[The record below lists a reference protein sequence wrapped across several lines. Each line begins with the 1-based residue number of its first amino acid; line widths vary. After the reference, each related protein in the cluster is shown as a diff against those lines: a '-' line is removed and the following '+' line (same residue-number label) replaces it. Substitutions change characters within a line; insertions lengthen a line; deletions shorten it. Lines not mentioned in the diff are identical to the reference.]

1 MPRFRI
7 VAWCLALITP
17 LIYLPVRVAGFVYD
31 DRNYLVN
38 NAIVRKGLTWSGV
51 RWAFTSFD
59 AANWHP
65 LTWLSH
71 MLDCQLFGMN
81 PGAQHVVNVL
91 FHTANAL
98 LLFLLLFRLT
108 NRLWPAA
115 LVAALFAWHPLH
127 VESVAW
133 IAERKDVLST
143 FFALLSLLAWKRFVR
158 EKSGAIGRPK
168 WSCNFIWALVL
179 FALALMSKPMPVTLP
194 FVFLLL
200 DCWPLGRISLSNFQF
215 PVFLRLVRE
224 KWPFFVLSIV
234 SCVVTIIAQKS
245 GEAVRTLEQVSP
257 GLRVE
262 NAAVAYALY
271 LWKTIWPAD
280 LAVYYPLPDQIPP
293 LAVLASLAV
302 LLAIS
307 MAVWLARKTCPC
319 LLIGWLWFLGTL
331 VPVIGL
337 LQVGSQALAD
347 RYSYFP
353 LIGVFIA
360 VAFGLADLVD
370 RRRVPAAAVIAPSA
384 AAIAACLVLTAHQSS
399 CWQNEETLFRHDLAV
414 VPDNPSAHFQIAL
427 FFQEN
432 HRDADALDEFRK
444 AEQLNTNFMSAHFMI
459 AGLLNQ
465 LGQPEK
471 ALDEYRQALRVEPDN
486 PALLDRYGLALVALG
501 HYDGAIDQFI
511 AAARADPTDA
521 QPHFHLAKLF
531 AMQGN
536 DAAAVPEFHEAVRLD
551 SDNPQIL
558 TYAAQ
563 ILAASEDP
571 QARDGSAALA
581 LALKAN
587 QLTGDSQ
594 PFVLDT
600 LGMAF
605 AETGDFDHA
614 QLAVQRALDLAA
626 GAPTSQITPL
636 WQRLARYQAH
646 QPWRQSF
653 RSSKPAPST
662 N

>member
-17 LIYLPVRVAGFVYD
+17 LIYFPVRVAGFVYD

-38 NAIVRKGLTWSGV
+38 NPIVRKGLTWPGFK
-51 RWAFTSFD
+51 WAFTSFD

-91 FHTANAL
+91 LHTVNAL
-98 LLFLLLFRLT
+98 LVFLLLFRLT
-108 NRLWPAA
+108 NHLWPAA

-143 FFALLSLLAWKRFVR
+143 FFALLSLLAYERFAR
-158 EKSGAIGRPK
+158 EKSGANGKPK
-168 WSCNFIWALVL
+168 WSRNFVWALVL

-200 DCWPLGRISLSNFQF
+200 DCWPLGRISVSNFKF
-215 PVFLRLVRE
+215 PAFLRLVRE
-224 KWPFFVLSIV
+224 KWPFFVLSIA
-234 SCVVTIIAQKS
+234 SCIVTVIAQKN
-245 GEAVRTLEQVSP
+245 GEAIRTLEQVSL
-257 GLRVE
+257 GIRFE

-293 LAVLASLAV
+293 LAVVVSLAV

-307 MAVWLARKTCPC
+307 VAAWLARKTSPY

-360 VAFGLADLVD
+360 IAFGLADLVE
-370 RRRVPAAAVIAPSA
+370 RRRVPAAAVIAPA
-384 AAIAACLVLTAHQSS
+384 ATALAACLALTAIQASY
-399 CWQNEETLFRHDLAV
+399 WQNEETLFRHDLAV
-414 VPDNPSAHFQIAL
+414 APDNPSAHFWIAM

-432 HRDADALDEFRK
+432 HRNADALAEFRK

-471 ALDEYRQALRVEPDN
+471 ALDEYRQALRVEPNN
-486 PALLDRYGLALVALG
+486 PALLDRYGLALVSLG
-501 HYDGAIDQFI
+501 HYDEAVEQFI

-536 DAAAVPEFHEAVRLD
+536 DVAAVPEFHEAVRLD
-551 SDNPQIL
+551 PDNSQIL
-558 TYAAQ
+558 IYAAQ
-563 ILAASEDP
+563 ILAASENP
-571 QARDGSAALA
+571 QARDGANALA

-600 LGMAF
+600 VGMAF

-614 QLAVQRALDLAA
+614 ELAVRKALDLAA
-626 GAPTSQITPL
+626 GAPADQLTPL

-646 QPWRQSF
+646 HPWRQSF
-653 RSSKPAPST
+653 RSSKPLP
-662 N
+662 